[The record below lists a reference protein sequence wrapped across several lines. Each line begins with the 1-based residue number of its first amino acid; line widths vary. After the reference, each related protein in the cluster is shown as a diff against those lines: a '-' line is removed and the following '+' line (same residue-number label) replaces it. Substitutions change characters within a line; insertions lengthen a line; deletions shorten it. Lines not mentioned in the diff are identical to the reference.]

1 MKIEVLREKLNQA
14 VSIVSRAAIKSASLP
29 ILEGVMVKADD
40 NTVQFSAT
48 DLEVGIRVSALAKI
62 SKSGQA
68 VVPARILSALGK
80 LMSGDK
86 VSLELIKNSLV
97 IKDDDNETSLQTLVL
112 EDFPVIPQPNDDF
125 SVEINGSELSKGLA
139 QVIDCVSTSQS
150 RPEISGVYLKI
161 SGDQLT
167 IAATDS
173 YRLAQKNISLSVKA
187 KKDREMI
194 LPAKAVNHLIGIIGE
209 TNNLI
214 KVSGDDNQIRF
225 EFTLGEAPLS
235 LEIEM
240 VSRLIEGTYPRYQ
253 EVIPQKS
260 SVKIRV
266 DRHEFMGKIKAAS
279 LLSDQTYEVRLST
292 QSEEGRLKIEARS
305 SRVGE
310 FKSSLVAEIEG
321 GETEVSFNG
330 RFLSDALLNLSGS
343 DAQIGLT
350 DSDKAALIKSGDD
363 QSYLY
368 VLMPIRSN

>member
-97 IKDDDNETSLQTLVL
+97 IKDDDNETSLQTLVS

>member
-97 IKDDDNETSLQTLVL
+97 IKDDDNETSLQTLAS

-167 IAATDS
+167 IVATDS
-173 YRLAQKNISLSVKA
+173 YRLAQKNISLPVKA

-209 TNNLI
+209 TDNLI

-321 GETEVSFNG
+321 GETEVAFNG

>member
-40 NTVQFSAT
+40 NTVQFLAT

-97 IKDDDNETSLQTLVL
+97 IKDDDNETSLQTLVS

>member
-86 VSLELIKNSLV
+86 VSLELVKNSLV
-97 IKDDDNETSLQTLVL
+97 IKDDDNETSLQTLVS

-225 EFTLGEAPLS
+225 EFTLDEAPLS

>member
-86 VSLELIKNSLV
+86 VSLELVKNSLV
-97 IKDDDNETSLQTLVL
+97 IKDDDNETSLQTLVS